1 MRTRLK
7 LLSALGLWLLGLAA
21 CVPATPTG
29 TPTSP
34 PQPTVIISTPTPAPA
49 QPTLTVRPPG
59 EKVTL
64 YAGYLGKPDT
74 LNPAFAVSDE
84 SYMVFDLVYSSLT
97 KEGPDGEYVG
107 DLAREWRHSVDG
119 LIWTFVLKNGIRWHD
134 GGAFQ
139 ASDMAWSINAV
150 IDRPDLWASM
160 ASYTQGFK
168 RARALDER
176 TLEIRLSQPVS
187 NMEYRLS
194 FLFALPRRVFENYS
208 EVETFKQ
215 FNNERPIGTS
225 AFKLN
230 SFDLASGALVLDA
243 NADFY
248 DGRPSIDRVS
258 FRRYASP
265 EEMLQGLQNGEID
278 MITDL
283 PFPLFDAARRLERV
297 RIMRSS
303 GRSLSDLIIN
313 SAPAARE
320 PAPNRNPALL
330 DPQVRLAMAHAIN
343 KQELVSVVLQGLG
356 RPGTTV
362 IPPTLGGNY
371 WHNTEIEDV
380 PFDLQKARR
389 VLEVAGYLT
398 GEDGVRAKGD
408 TRLEMRLEYLS
419 DSPTSPKVAEML
431 VEWFKQIGIKL
442 NVRSETR
449 EVLSAR
455 LTPGADFDLVL
466 WGWTS
471 DPDPDFILNAL
482 TSEQFVEGGWNDS
495 GYSNPEYD
503 RMYREQQS
511 LLDHE
516 QRRLLV
522 WKMQEVIFKDRPYIV
537 YWYQDNLQA
546 YRTDRFM
553 NFLESSALGLESVY
567 SLRQVRPVQ

>member
-7 LLSALGLWLLGLAA
+7 IMATIGLGLVFLAA
-21 CVPATPTG
+21 CVPAAPAG

-34 PQPTVIISTPTPAPA
+34 PLPTVIISTPTPAPA
-49 QPTLTVRPPG
+49 QPTPTSRPPG

-74 LNPAFAVSDE
+74 LNPAFAVSNQ

-107 DLAREWRHSVDG
+107 DLARDWRHSVDG
-119 LIWTFVLKNGIRWHD
+119 LIWTFVLKENIRWHD
-134 GGAFQ
+134 GSVFQ
-139 ASDMAWSINAV
+139 AADMAWAINAV
-150 IDRPDLWASM
+150 IDRPELWASM
-160 ASYTQGFK
+160 SSYVQGFK
-168 RARALDER
+168 RVRALDDH
-176 TLEIRLSQPVS
+176 TLEIRLAQPVS

-194 FLFALPRRVFENYS
+194 FLFALPRKVFEGYS
-208 EVETFKQ
+208 DVEAFKA
-215 FNNERPIGTS
+215 FNNERPQGTG

-230 SFDLASGALVLDA
+230 SFDPASGAVVLDA
-243 NADFY
+243 NPDFY
-248 DGRPSIDRVS
+248 DGRPLIDRVA
-258 FRRYASP
+258 FRHYDTP
-265 EEMLQGLQNGEID
+265 EAMVQALKSGEID
-278 MITDL
+278 MVTEL
-283 PFPLFDAARRLERV
+283 PFTFFEAARRLERV

-303 GRSLSDLIIN
+303 GRTLSDLIIN
-313 SAPAARE
+313 SAPARE

-330 DPQVRLAMAHAIN
+330 DPQVRLAMAYAIN

-356 RPGTTV
+356 RPGTTI

-380 PFDLQKARR
+380 PFDLQKARQ

-398 GEDGVRAKGD
+398 DKDGVRAKGD

-442 NVRSETR
+442 NVHSETR
-449 EVLSAR
+449 EVLGAR
-455 LTPGADFDLVL
+455 MTPGADFDLVL

-522 WKMQEVIFKDRPYIV
+522 WKMQDVIFKDRPYIV
-537 YWYQDNLQA
+537 YWYQDDLQA